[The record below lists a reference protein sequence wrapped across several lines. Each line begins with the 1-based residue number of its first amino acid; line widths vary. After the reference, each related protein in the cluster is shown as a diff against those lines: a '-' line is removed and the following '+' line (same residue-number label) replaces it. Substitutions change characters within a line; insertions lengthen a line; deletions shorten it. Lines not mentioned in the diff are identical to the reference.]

1 MSQMFNGVVL
11 LPDEAGEGLQA
22 RLERKSETVR
32 LIAGENELGSWQ
44 LGECNVSPT
53 GKGSFRIAFAGEEL
67 IFKPESPSLFAE
79 AMHVPLAPE
88 PQVVSENGSESED
101 EKPEYD
107 YDAAIDEIIASVKP
121 LRDPN
126 DDDEILSK
134 GILMSIVGTST
145 FVMAGLATAAFM
157 L

>member
-11 LPDEAGEGLQA
+11 LPGEVGEGLQA
-22 RLERKSETVR
+22 RFERGAETVR
-32 LIAGENELGSWQ
+32 LTAGENELGSWQ
-44 LGECNVSPT
+44 LGECNISPS
-53 GKGSFRIAFAGEEL
+53 GKGSFRIVFAGEEL
-67 IFKPESPSLFAE
+67 MFMPSSPSLFAE
-79 AMHVPLAPE
+79 AMRVPLAPE
-88 PQVVSENGSESED
+88 PQVVSENGSED

-134 GILMSIVGTST
+134 GILMSIVGAST